1 MTQVQAYQN
10 KSEIEDEAKK
20 GNQLQQIDT
29 EQMQKLKVDLKT
41 LQDEINRHWYLKI
54 EQLQKQYADF
64 EKQTKWTI

>member
-1 MTQVQAYQN
+1 MTQVQAYHN
-10 KSEIEDEAKK
+10 KIEIEDEAKK